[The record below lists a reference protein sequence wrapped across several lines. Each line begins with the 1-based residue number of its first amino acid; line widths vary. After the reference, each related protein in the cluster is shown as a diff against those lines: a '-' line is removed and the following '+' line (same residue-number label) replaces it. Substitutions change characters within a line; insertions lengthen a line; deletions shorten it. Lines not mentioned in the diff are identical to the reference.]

1 MLPEEKVLTRL
12 EAKQTKLQER
22 VTAAELEFE
31 TLKIETARF
40 RHRHYAAV
48 GHLYAQLD
56 EIEAKIANARAQLR
70 PEDSTLKAD
79 ARAANKRAKESAAEA
94 GLMSANLK
102 PTTAASPDLKQAYRE
117 AVKLVHPD
125 LAFSNHERQRRTKL
139 MAKINHAYEL
149 GDKGRIKKMI
159 EEFGSCRRLAVSPSL
174 ARPAVSWRSRPAPT
188 ARGGYARRAGRVSC
202 PGRARRYWPG
212 CPPSSEP
219 LPRVPRRSRR
229 PARHRRR
236 WRHRPWREAE
246 PVIGRIAGGVD
257 RVGLAFWR
265 RYASRCEFV
274 FQGCG
279 VARPCLAERVGTL
292 ASLVRRYTVARGQGV
307 QCGRGRRGGGRSD
320 FRRVRKRAPKARFR
334 QGRIERLTSGVGQR
348 FDRST

>member
-1 MLPEEKVLTRL
+1 MLPEEKELTRL

-125 LAFSNHERQRRTKL
+125 LALSNHEQQRRTKL
-139 MAKINHAYEL
+139 MAEINQAYEL

-159 EEFGSCRRLAVSPSL
+159 EEFGMDPEAITGQDIGSRIVRAIRRIAQLRRRLVE
-174 ARPAVSWRSRPAPT
+174 VQEEIRSQQKTEISQLREVVEKAELN
-188 ARGGYARRAGRVSC
+188 GGD
-202 PGRARRYWPG
+202 
-212 CPPSSEP
+212 P
-219 LPRVPRRSRR
+219 LGDLQQKLKRQIFEHKCRF
-229 PARHRRR
+229 
-236 WRHRPWREAE
+236 E
-246 PVIGRIAGGVD
+246 
-257 RVGLAFWR
+257 
-265 RYASRCEFV
+265 
-274 FQGCG
+274 
-279 VARPCLAERVGTL
+279 GTM
-292 ASLVRRYTVARGQGV
+292 T
-307 QCGRGRRGGGRSD
+307 
-320 FRRVRKRAPKARFR
+320 K
-334 QGRIERLTSGVGQR
+334 
-348 FDRST
+348 